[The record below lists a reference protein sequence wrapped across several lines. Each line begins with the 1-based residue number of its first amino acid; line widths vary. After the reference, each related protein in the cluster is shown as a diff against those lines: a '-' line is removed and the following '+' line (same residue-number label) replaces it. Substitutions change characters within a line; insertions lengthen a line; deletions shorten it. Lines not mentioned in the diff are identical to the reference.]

1 MQGADPSTIEPAR
14 TTAHQ
19 GVPRGRPAAV
29 VVGSDCIT
37 GLQATRLLAARGIPV
52 IGIAANPRHFCA
64 RTRAADR
71 QIAAPTSGPGLLA
84 ALETLA
90 KELPE
95 PGTAFLL
102 PCTDLAVLTISEAR
116 DSLPDVYRFVL
127 ADHDLLV
134 RLVDKVGFAELAAE
148 HELPIPRTVIVR
160 SREDIVLAAETL
172 TFPVVIK
179 PPLKTPEWFAG
190 TRAKAIR
197 AADPTELLAV
207 AEQALAWSDT
217 LVAQSWIEGGEDRL
231 ISCNAYFDGAGRPQA
246 AFMAGK
252 IRQWPLETGT
262 ASLSEEVR
270 DDEALDVA
278 IRLFSSVG
286 YRGLAYLEIKRD
298 AETGAIGIIE
308 PNLGRPTGR
317 SALAEHGGVELLMT
331 AYADALD
338 LPLPTKRTQTYRG
351 ARWIYWRHDLQASAV
366 RMWRKELGVRAWIR
380 SLRGG
385 PVEAVGSLRD
395 PLPFLLD
402 NAGAIRS
409 AFRAVVHRVGRRPAR
424 SAPEAVS
431 R

>member
-1 MQGADPSTIEPAR
+1 MVRARAMGQGGTSGT
-14 TTAHQ
+14 
-19 GVPRGRPAAV
+19 RPAAV

-37 GLQATRLLAARGIPV
+37 GLQTTRLLAARGIPV

-71 QIAAPTSGPGLLA
+71 QIAAATFGAGLIA

-90 KELPE
+90 DELPA

-116 DSLPDVYRFVL
+116 ATLPDVYRYVL
-127 ADHDLLV
+127 PEHDLLV
-134 RLVDKVGFAELAAE
+134 RLVDKVGFAELAIE
-148 HELPIPRTVIVR
+148 RGLPIPSTAIIRDRADVER
-160 SREDIVLAAETL
+160 AAATL
-172 TFPVVIK
+172 TFPVVVK
-179 PPLKTPEWFAG
+179 PPLKTPAWVAA
-190 TRAKAIR
+190 TRHKAIR
-197 AADPTELLAV
+197 AADPAALRAV

-217 LVAQSWIEGGEDRL
+217 LIAQTWVAGGEDRL
-231 ISCNAYFDGAGRPQA
+231 ISCNAYFDRAGAPQA
-246 AFMAGK
+246 AFMAAK

-270 DDEALDVA
+270 DDEALEVA
-278 IRLFSSVG
+278 IGMFTSIG

-317 SALAEHGGVELLMT
+317 SAIAERGGVELLMT
-331 AYADALD
+331 AYADAFN
-338 LPLPTKRTQTYRG
+338 LPLPTARTQTYRG
-351 ARWIYWRHDLQASAV
+351 ARWIYWRHDLQASVV
-366 RMWRKELGVRAWIR
+366 RMWRRELGVRAWIG
-380 SLRGG
+380 SLRGR

-395 PLPFLLD
+395 PLPFILD
-402 NAGAIRS
+402 GAGTVRS
-409 AFRAVVHRVGRRPAR
+409 ALQVMARRLGRRVWRSFPATVR
-424 SAPEAVS
+424 

>member
-1 MQGADPSTIEPAR
+1 MRGHELAR
-14 TTAHQ
+14 RA
-19 GVPRGRPAAV
+19 PAV

-37 GLQATRLLAARGIPV
+37 GLQATRLLAARGVPV

-71 QIAAPTSGPGLLA
+71 QIAAATSGQGLLA
-84 ALETLA
+84 ALAELA
-90 KELPE
+90 TELPE
-95 PGTAFLL
+95 SASAFLL

-116 DSLPDVYRFVL
+116 DSLPDAYRFVL
-127 ADHDLLV
+127 PDDALLV
-134 RLVDKVGFAELAAE
+134 RLVDKVGFAELATE
-148 HELPIPRTVIVR
+148 HELPIPPTIIIRDR
-160 SREDIVLAAETL
+160 DDIARAIDAL

-197 AADPTELLAV
+197 AGDPAELRTV
-207 AEQALAWSDT
+207 AERALTWSDT
-217 LVAQSWIEGGEDRL
+217 LIAQTWIEGGEDRL
-231 ISCNAYFDGAGRPQA
+231 ISCNAYFDRTGAPQA
-246 AFMAGK
+246 TFMAGK
-252 IRQWPLETGT
+252 IRQWPIETGT

-270 DDEALDVA
+270 DDEALGVTT
-278 IRLFSSVG
+278 RMFTTLG
-286 YRGLAYLEIKRD
+286 YRGLAYLELKRD
-298 AETGAIGIIE
+298 ALTGALSIIE

-338 LPLPTKRTQTYRG
+338 LPLPRKRTQTYRG

-366 RMWRKELGVRAWIR
+366 RMSRRELGVREWVR

-402 NAGAIRS
+402 GAGAVRS
-409 AFRAVVHRVGRRPAR
+409 AFRALVNRVGRRRAP
-424 SAPEAVS
+424 SAPEPVS